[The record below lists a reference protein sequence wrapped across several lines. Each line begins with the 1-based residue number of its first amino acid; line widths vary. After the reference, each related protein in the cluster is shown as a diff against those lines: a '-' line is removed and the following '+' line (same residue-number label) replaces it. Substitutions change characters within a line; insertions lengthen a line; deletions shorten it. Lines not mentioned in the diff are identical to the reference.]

1 MQPGII
7 VIGRFLC
14 KFAFQSK
21 ELEELKI
28 KAKTTSNVANSLD
41 EACQSLSVK
50 RQKYH
55 GKSFVGNDV
64 GKMLKVLNFI

>member
-1 MQPGII
+1 MQITS
-7 VIGRFLC
+7 
-14 KFAFQSK
+14 FQSK

-28 KAKTTSNVANSLD
+28 KAKTSNVANSLD
-41 EACQSLSVK
+41 EACQSLLVK